1 MKKLVNIAV
10 FFAFGLLAKTN
21 ALAQCK
27 PAKQSEDLCA
37 TAFMVQHNN
46 TVETRKRVFYVEGE
60 YNAAIKLELKATH
73 DVTMRV
79 TVYDS
84 KEKIVFEKTV
94 SQKGY
99 HTLQF
104 DSTAFEV
111 YKVVIESTSEVD
123 IEVEKRNFL

>member
-10 FFAFGLLAKTN
+10 FFALGLLAKTN
-21 ALAQCK
+21 ALAQYK
-27 PAKQSEDLCA
+27 PAKQSEDRCA
-37 TAFMVQHNN
+37 TAFVVQHNN

-60 YNAAIKLELKATH
+60 YNAAIKLDLKSPQ
-73 DVTMRV
+73 DVSMRII
-79 TVYDS
+79 VYDS

-123 IEVEKRNFL
+123 FEVEKRNFL